1 MRLLQKT
8 NRIYTLFATLLFL
21 VGGIILFIRITGIIE
36 EEAAE
41 QLLSNEQRIA
51 LKLKHGQPFTELS
64 PVIEITR
71 LGRPLAEHIAL
82 KDTIFYDEFEA
93 EVENFLQLTSIR
105 NINGQA
111 YRLVLR
117 QMLVEPRDY
126 LASIGLSL
134 AVVLALLLVCLAV
147 MNRVIY
153 RKLWRPFYQALAA
166 LKGFSV
172 YQNSPLPLKES
183 KIQEFTELN
192 TAITK
197 LTGKVRSDF
206 RALKEFSENASHEMQ
221 TPLAVIQTKLDELL
235 QDAALSEQQASR
247 IQVANTSVKKLAR
260 LNQTLLL
267 LTKIENRQFIYTE
280 TVDVRLMMERQLKD
294 SEDFIQDKGLRVSY
308 AADTALTVTANPALV
323 EILVSNLLRNAIKHN
338 IPNGC
343 IDITLTK
350 YSLHISN
357 SGKPL
362 AHAPAVL
369 FERFSKADPSSGSLG
384 LGLAIVKTICTIYGW
399 QIKYEANQC
408 NHLLQVDF
416 SGMATSYS
424 SN

>member
-21 VGGIILFIRITGIIE
+21 VGGVILFIRITGIIE

-51 LKLKHGQPFTELS
+51 LKLKLGQPYTELS

-71 LGRPLAEHIAL
+71 LENPIAEHIAL
-82 KDTIFYDEFEA
+82 KDTMFYDEFEG
-93 EVENFLQLTSIR
+93 EIEKFLQVTSSR

-126 LASIGLSL
+126 LGSIGLSL
-134 AVVLALLLVCLAV
+134 AIVLALLLLCLAV
-147 MNRVIY
+147 INRVIY
-153 RKLWRPFYQALAA
+153 RKLWQPFYQGLAA

-172 YQNSPLPLKES
+172 YQNSPLPLNES

-192 TAITK
+192 AAITN

-206 RALKEFSENASHEMQ
+206 HALKEFSENAAHEMQ
-221 TPLAVIQTKLDELL
+221 TPLAVIQAKLDELL
-235 QDAALSEQQASR
+235 QDENLSEQQASR
-247 IQVANTSVKKLAR
+247 IQVAHTSVNKLAR

-280 TVDVRLMMERQLKD
+280 AVDVRLMIERQLQD
-294 SEDFIQDKGLRVSY
+294 SEDFIQGKGLRTAY
-308 AADTALTVTANPALV
+308 TALTVMANPALV
-323 EILVSNLLRNAIKHN
+323 EILISNLLRNAIKHN
-338 IPNGC
+338 ISNGY
-343 IDITLTK
+343 INITLNGS
-350 YSLHISN
+350 SLIISN
-357 SGKPL
+357 PGKML
-362 AHAPAVL
+362 LHAPALL

-384 LGLAIVKTICTIYGW
+384 LGLAIVKTICNIYGW
-399 QIKYEANQC
+399 RVKYETNQ
-408 NHLLQVDF
+408 HIHFLQVDF
-416 SGMATSYS
+416 SSDAPL
-424 SN
+424 